1 MIKKFLFI
9 LSIVLLLCLTPFV
22 YIQVK
27 KQISLNK
34 VMNYLI
40 EEKGYDESDIF
51 MIESKWTM
59 GIPNYYVK
67 VTFHN
72 EPNVVY
78 LYFVH
83 DLKGQ
88 FEYYDIRGIK
98 VPIDELK
105 NYDPYSNNRSLH
117 QGT

>member
-1 MIKKFLFI
+1 MVIIKKFLII

-27 KQISLNK
+27 KHISLNK
-34 VMNYLI
+34 VMEYLI

-51 MIESKWTM
+51 MIESKWTT

-67 VTFHN
+67 VTFQN
-72 EPNVVY
+72 EPNIVY
-78 LYFVH
+78 LYFAH
-83 DLKGQ
+83 DIKGQ

-98 VPIDELK
+98 VPIRDLK
-105 NYDPYSNNRSLH
+105 NYDPYKNNRS
-117 QGT
+117 